1 MTPGVLS
8 HHTSFCLLF
17 IIHLF
22 HYIIWNDLEERVSKA
37 SSSLIQYVLFS
48 LKKIFLFT
56 KQQASA
62 QCQSW
67 AGNRTVTSPAVL

>member
-8 HHTSFCLLF
+8 HHKSSCLLF

-22 HYIIWNDLEERVSKA
+22 HYLIWNDLDERVSKA
-37 SSSLIQYVLFS
+37 FSFLIPYVLFS
-48 LKKIFLFT
+48 LPPKKFLFT

-62 QCQSW
+62 
-67 AGNRTVTSPAVL
+67 